1 VESESAGP
9 QPSSSVNEKIRV
21 FVVDDHQ
28 LFASSLAATLAAE
41 TDMVVV
47 GVANDITGAE
57 SALASAEP
65 DVVLLDHRL
74 PDGDGVAAIGRL
86 SLRHPAQ
93 FVMLTASTA
102 EHVLIAAIDAGAAGF
117 ISKSRSLTDLTTAVR
132 AAAAG
137 EAVISPELLA
147 RLLPRLSGGR
157 SGLAPTKL
165 TPREI
170 EVLQLVARGMSNA
183 AIADELVVSVHT
195 VRNHVA
201 NLSSK
206 LAAHSKLEAVSI
218 GLRKGIISVP

>member
-1 VESESAGP
+1 MSTSDESRR
-9 QPSSSVNEKIRV
+9 QPPADALIRV

-28 LFASSLAATLAAE
+28 VFASSLAATLGAE
-41 TDMVVV
+41 PDMVVV
-47 GVANDITGAE
+47 GVSNDIADAE
-57 SALASAEP
+57 RALAAAEP

-86 SLRHPAQ
+86 SRRHEAQ

-102 EHVLIAAIDAGAAGF
+102 EHVLIAAVEAGAAGF

-147 RLLPRLSGGR
+147 RLLPRLSGSR
-157 SGLAPTKL
+157 TRMAPAKL
-165 TPREI
+165 TQREI
-170 EVLQLVARGMSNA
+170 EVLQLVARGLSNA
-183 AIADELVVSVHT
+183 AIAEELVVSVNT

-201 NLSSK
+201 NLSAK
-206 LAAHSKLEAVSI
+206 LAAHSKLEAVSV
-218 GLRKGIISVP
+218 GLREGIISVP

>member
-1 VESESAGP
+1 MESTSGEPPP
-9 QPSSSVNEKIRV
+9 QPATSKIRV

-28 LFASSLAATLAAE
+28 LFASSLAATLGAE
-41 TDMVVV
+41 PDMEIV
-47 GVANDITGAE
+47 GVANDIT
-57 SALASAEP
+57 SAERSLAAAQP

-86 SLRHPAQ
+86 GARHRAQ

-117 ISKSRSLTDLTTAVR
+117 ISKSRSLADLTAAVR

-137 EAVISPELLA
+137 EAVISPELLS
-147 RLLPRLSGGR
+147 RILSRLSGSRTGV
-157 SGLAPTKL
+157 APTKL
-165 TPREI
+165 THREI
-170 EVLQLVARGMSNA
+170 EVLQLVAKGLSNA
-183 AIADELVVSVHT
+183 AIADALVVSVHT

-201 NLSSK
+201 NLSTK

-218 GLRKGIISVP
+218 GLREGIISVP

>member
-1 VESESAGP
+1 MSTADGEQSHPPTNAP
-9 QPSSSVNEKIRV
+9 IRV

-28 LFASSLAATLAAE
+28 LFASSLAATLGAE
-41 TDMVVV
+41 PDMVIV
-47 GVANDITGAE
+47 GVANDIVGAE
-57 SALASAEP
+57 RALAAAEP

-86 SLRHPAQ
+86 NLRHQAQ

-102 EHVLIAAIDAGAAGF
+102 EHVLIAAIEAGAAGF
-117 ISKSRSLTDLTTAVR
+117 ISKTRSLTDLTTAVR

-147 RLLPRLSGGR
+147 RLLPRLSGARTGI
-157 SGLAPTKL
+157 APAKL
-165 TPREI
+165 TQREV
-170 EVLQLVARGMSNA
+170 EVLQLVARGLSNA

-201 NLSSK
+201 NLSAK
-206 LAAHSKLEAVSI
+206 LAAHSKLEAVSV
-218 GLRKGIISVP
+218 GLREGIISVP

>member
-1 VESESAGP
+1 VGSGSEGS
-9 QPSSSVNEKIRV
+9 QPDSSVNAKIRV

-28 LFASSLAATLAAE
+28 LFASSLAATLGAE
-41 TDMVVV
+41 ADMTIV
-47 GVANDITGAE
+47 GVANDIAGAE
-57 SALASAEP
+57 RALASAEP

-86 SLRHPAQ
+86 SLRHQAQ

-117 ISKSRSLTDLTTAVR
+117 ISKSRSLADLTTAVR

-147 RLLPRLSGGR
+147 RLLPRLRGGR
-157 SGLAPTKL
+157 AGPASTKL
-165 TPREI
+165 THREI

-206 LAAHSKLEAVSI
+206 LAAHSKLEAVST
-218 GLRKGIISVP
+218 GLREGIISVP

>member
-1 VESESAGP
+1 ME
-9 QPSSSVNEKIRV
+9 SSSGESRPEPATSKIRV

-28 LFASSLAATLAAE
+28 LFASSLAATLGAE
-41 TDMVVV
+41 PDMEIV
-47 GVANDITGAE
+47 GVANDI
-57 SALASAEP
+57 ASAERSLAAAQP

-86 SLRHPAQ
+86 GARHRAQ

-117 ISKSRSLTDLTTAVR
+117 ISKSRSLADLTAAVR

-137 EAVISPELLA
+137 EAVISPELLS
-147 RLLPRLSGGR
+147 RILSRLSGSRTGV
-157 SGLAPTKL
+157 APTKL
-165 TPREI
+165 THREI
-170 EVLQLVARGMSNA
+170 EVLQLVAKGLSNA
-183 AIADELVVSVHT
+183 AIADALVVSVHT

-201 NLSSK
+201 NLSTK

-218 GLRKGIISVP
+218 GLREGIISVP

>member
-1 VESESAGP
+1 MESKSEGSQPGSPASA
-9 QPSSSVNEKIRV
+9 KIRV

-28 LFASSLAATLAAE
+28 LFASSLAATLEAE
-41 TDMVVV
+41 ADMVIV
-47 GVANDITGAE
+47 GVANDIAGAE
-57 SALASAEP
+57 NALGTAKP

-86 SLRHPAQ
+86 SLRHQAQ
-93 FVMLTASTA
+93 FVMLTATTA
-102 EHVLIAAIDAGAAGF
+102 EHVLITAIEAGAAGF
-117 ISKSRSLTDLTTAVR
+117 ISKSRSLADLTAAVR

-147 RLLPRLSGGR
+147 RLLPRLNGGR
-157 SGLAPTKL
+157 PGLAHTKL
-165 TPREI
+165 THREI

-183 AIADELVVSVHT
+183 AIADDLVVSVHT